1 MKLRCI
7 LGLVLLSAAGVGFA
21 LAAETPSLW
30 IDVPFVAQVKNGCGS
45 AAMAMVMEYWEKKA
59 GRGAAGAAADA
70 GKIQAALYSPAEEGI
85 PASAMKRYFEGAGY
99 RAFTFVGDWNE
110 LGHHLERG
118 RPLIV
123 SLKASGPRGPLHYI
137 VVVGIDSARRYIYV
151 NDPAQ
156 QKMLRL
162 SREGFESEWSATQHW
177 TLLAVPRNID

>member
-7 LGLVLLSAAGVGFA
+7 LGLVLFSAVGVGFA

-45 AAMAMVMEYWEKKA
+45 AAMAMVMEYWEKKTGRSASGA
-59 GRGAAGAAADA
+59 GDA

-85 PASAMKRYFEGAGY
+85 PASAMKRYFEDAGY
-99 RAFTFVGDWNE
+99 RTFAFVGDWGE

-123 SLKASGPRGPLHYI
+123 SLKASGPHGPLHYV
-137 VVVGIDSARRYIYV
+137 VVVGIDSAKGTIYV

-162 SREGFESEWSATQHW
+162 SREGFESEWSATEHW
-177 TLLAVPRNID
+177 TLLAVPRSAD

>member
-7 LGLVLLSAAGVGFA
+7 LGLVLFLAAGVGFA

-45 AAMAMVMEYWEKKA
+45 AAMAMVMEYWEKKT
-59 GRGAAGAAADA
+59 GRSASGAEDA
-70 GKIQAALYSPAEEGI
+70 GKIQAALYSPAEEGV
-85 PASAMKRYFEGAGY
+85 PASAMKRYFEDAGY
-99 RAFTFVGDWNE
+99 RTFAFVGDWGE

-123 SLKASGPRGPLHYI
+123 SLKASGPHGPLHYV
-137 VVVGIDSARRYIYV
+137 VVVGIDSAKGYIYV

-162 SREGFESEWSATQHW
+162 SREGFESEWSATEHW
-177 TLLAVPRNID
+177 TLLAVPRSAD

>member
-30 IDVPFVAQVKNGCGS
+30 IDVPFVAQTKNGCGS
-45 AAMAMVMEYWEKKA
+45 AAIAMVMEYWEKKT
-59 GRGAAGAAADA
+59 GRAVTDSADA

-85 PASAMKRYFEGAGY
+85 PASAMKRYFEGVDY
-99 RAFTFVGDWNE
+99 RTFGFVGDWGE

-123 SLKASGPRGPLHYI
+123 SLKASGPHGPLHYV
-137 VVVGIDSARRYIYV
+137 VVVGIDSTRGYIYV

-162 SREGFESEWSATQHW
+162 SREGFESGWSATQHW
-177 TLLAVPRNID
+177 TLLAVPRNLD

>member
-1 MKLRCI
+1 MKRRCI
-7 LGLVLLSAAGVGFA
+7 LGLVLLLAVSVGLA

-30 IDVPFVAQVKNGCGS
+30 IDVPFVPQVKNGCGS
-45 AAMAMVMEYWEKKA
+45 AAIAMVMDYWQKKA
-59 GRGAAGAAADA
+59 GRTAAGTTDA

-85 PASAMKRYFEGAGY
+85 PASAMKKYFEEAGY
-99 RAFTFVGDWNE
+99 RTFAFAGDWNE

-123 SLKASGPRGPLHYI
+123 SLEASGPHGPLHYV
-137 VVVGIDSARRYIYV
+137 VVVGIDSTRGTIYV

-162 SREGFESEWSATQHW
+162 SREGFESEWRATEHW
-177 TLLAVPRNID
+177 TLLAVPRNVD

>member
-7 LGLVLLSAAGVGFA
+7 LGLVLFAAVGVGFA

-45 AAMAMVMEYWEKKA
+45 AAMAMVMEYWEKKT
-59 GRGAAGAAADA
+59 GRNAPVSSDA
-70 GKIQAALYSPAEEGI
+70 GKIQEALYSPAEEGI
-85 PASAMKRYFEGAGY
+85 RASAMKMYFEDAGY
-99 RAFTFVGDWNE
+99 RTFAFVGDWGE

-123 SLKASGPRGPLHYI
+123 SLKASGPHGPLHYV
-137 VVVGIDSARRYIYV
+137 VVVGIDSARGTIYV
-151 NDPAQ
+151 NDPEQ

-162 SREGFESEWSATQHW
+162 SREGFESEWRATQHW
-177 TLLAVPRNID
+177 TLLAVPRNVD

>member
-7 LGLVLLSAAGVGFA
+7 LGLVLFAAAGAGFA

-45 AAMAMVMEYWEKKA
+45 AAMAMVMEYWEKKT
-59 GRGAAGAAADA
+59 GRGAGDSADA
-70 GKIQAALYSPAEEGI
+70 GKIQAALYSPVEEGI
-85 PASAMKRYFEGAGY
+85 PASAMKKYFESSGY
-99 RAFTFVGDWNE
+99 RTFAFVGDWSE

-123 SLKASGPRGPLHYI
+123 SLKASGPHGPLHYV
-137 VVVGIDSARRYIYV
+137 VVVGIDSVRGYIYV

-162 SREGFESEWSATQHW
+162 SREGFESEWSATEHW
-177 TLLAVPRNID
+177 TLLAVPRNVG

>member
-1 MKLRCI
+1 MKRRRI
-7 LGLVLLSAAGVGFA
+7 LGLVLFAAASVGFA

-45 AAMAMVMEYWEKKA
+45 AAIAMVMEYWEKKT
-59 GRGAAGAAADA
+59 GRAASSVADA
-70 GKIQAALYSPAEEGI
+70 GKIQEALYSPAEEGI
-85 PASAMKRYFEGAGY
+85 PAGAMKRYFVDAGY
-99 RAFTFVGDWNE
+99 RTFVIVGDWGE

-123 SLKASGPRGPLHYI
+123 SLKASGPRGPLHYV
-137 VVVGIDSARRYIYV
+137 VVVGIDRARGYIYV

-162 SREGFESEWSATQHW
+162 SREGFESEWSATEHW
-177 TLLAVPRNID
+177 TLLAVPRSVD

>member
-1 MKLRCI
+1 MKLRRI
-7 LGLVLLSAAGVGFA
+7 LGLVLFATAGAGIA

-45 AAMAMVMEYWEKKA
+45 AAIAMVMEYWGKKT
-59 GRGAAGAAADA
+59 GRAASNAADA
-70 GKIQAALYSPAEEGI
+70 EKIQAALYSPAEEGI
-85 PASAMKRYFEGAGY
+85 PASAMRRYFAGAGY
-99 RAFTFVGDWNE
+99 RTFVIAGDWGE

-123 SLKASGPRGPLHYI
+123 SLKARGPHGPLHYV
-137 VVVGIDSARRYIYV
+137 VVVGIDRARGYIYV

-162 SREGFESEWSATQHW
+162 SREGFESEWSATEHW
-177 TLLAVPRNID
+177 TLLAVPRSVD

>member
-7 LGLVLLSAAGVGFA
+7 LGLVLFSAVGVGFA
-21 LAAETPSLW
+21 LPAETPSLW

-45 AAMAMVMEYWEKKA
+45 ASMAMVMEYWEKKTGRSASGA
-59 GRGAAGAAADA
+59 GDA

-85 PASAMKRYFEGAGY
+85 PASAMKRYFEDSGY
-99 RAFTFVGDWNE
+99 RTFAFVGDWGE

-123 SLKASGPRGPLHYI
+123 SLKASGPHGPLHYV
-137 VVVGIDSARRYIYV
+137 VVVGIESAKGYIYV

-177 TLLAVPRNID
+177 TLLAVPRNTD

>member
-1 MKLRCI
+1 MKLRRI
-7 LGLVLLSAAGVGFA
+7 LGLVLFSAAGVGFA

-45 AAMAMVMEYWEKKA
+45 AAIAMVMEYWEKKTR
-59 GRGAAGAAADA
+59 RGPGDAADPV
-70 GKIQAALYSPAEEGI
+70 KIQAALYSPAEEGI
-85 PASAMKRYFEGAGY
+85 PARAMKSYFESAGY
-99 RAFTFVGDWNE
+99 RTFAFVGDWGE

-123 SLKASGPRGPLHYI
+123 SLKASGPHGPFHYV
-137 VVVGIDSARRYIYV
+137 VVVGIDSVKGYIYV

-162 SREGFESEWSATQHW
+162 SREGFESEWGATEHW
-177 TLLAVPRNID
+177 TLLAVPRSID

>member
-1 MKLRCI
+1 MKLRRI
-7 LGLVLLSAAGVGFA
+7 LGRVLFSAAGVIFA
-21 LAAETPSLW
+21 VAAETPSLW

-45 AAMAMVMEYWEKKA
+45 AAMAMVMEYWQKKTGHEA
-59 GRGAAGAAADA
+59 GDAADA

-99 RAFTFVGDWNE
+99 RTFTSAGDWSE
-110 LGHHLERG
+110 LAHHLERG

-123 SLKASGPRGPLHYI
+123 SLKASGPHGPLHYV
-137 VVVGIDSARRYIYV
+137 VVVGIDTAKGYIYV

-162 SREGFESEWSATQHW
+162 SREGFESEWSATEHW
-177 TLLAVPRNID
+177 TLLAVPRSID

>member
-7 LGLVLLSAAGVGFA
+7 LGLVLFAAASAGIA

-45 AAMAMVMEYWEKKA
+45 AAIAMVMEYWGKKT
-59 GRGAAGAAADA
+59 GRGAAGSADA
-70 GKIQAALYSPAEEGI
+70 GKIQAALYSPSEEGI
-85 PASAMKRYFEGAGY
+85 PANGMKKYFEEAGY
-99 RAFTFVGDWNE
+99 RTFAFVGDWGE

-123 SLKASGPRGPLHYI
+123 SLKASGPHGPLHYV
-137 VVVGIDSARRYIYV
+137 VVVGIDSARGTIYV

-162 SREGFESEWSATQHW
+162 SREGFESEWSATEHW
-177 TLLAVPRNID
+177 TLLAVPRNLD

>member
-1 MKLRCI
+1 MKLRSI

-45 AAMAMVMEYWEKKA
+45 AAIAMVMEYWEKKA
-59 GRGAAGAAADA
+59 GRGGAGSSDA
-70 GKIQAALYSPAEEGI
+70 GKIQAALYSPSDEGI

-99 RAFTFVGDWNE
+99 RTFAFVGDWGE
-110 LGHHLERG
+110 LGHHLGRG

-123 SLKASGPRGPLHYI
+123 SLKASGPHGPLHYV
-137 VVVGIDSARRYIYV
+137 VVVGIDSARGTIYV

-162 SREGFESEWSATQHW
+162 SREGFESEWRATEHW
-177 TLLAVPRNID
+177 TLLAVPRSVD